1 MEIER
6 VVQSYITFPDNTKLP
21 VLKIVLSGVSGGDT
35 LTLDA
40 TFKIS
45 LITKAAGMIATSSY
59 FWQASVISQA
69 EYNQLTT
76 NTIGDDTG
84 FKLAS
89 ISRGGSYTR
98 GGWYCDRLYYKGQ
111 SIAWVKVFT
120 GYASYEISPMCILV
134 DTNDNLIIMQSS
146 YFGFGCPYLL
156 SSVPSPAYIY
166 NDTVVA
172 QILPISSY
180 DTKYINWNGGTGTA
194 IISDNISGLV
204 PDPEPEPPE
213 VQNPFFLLEQVNKVS
228 NVYGN
233 IYPMFSKGTDTYRF
247 ASLTGNDITCIQAGN
262 NFYFATLDS
271 NNSLFEAILPEDSVL
286 YTRATYTGEDWT
298 EYTIPGSET
307 LPDPLTIY
315 YIEYTGITAIKE
327 TPYYVSADFSQGMF
341 DAYYFLLTGV
351 DPYNKAG
358 AIEHGGG
365 GGTWDLIED
374 TVTPPSLSPLSSI
387 VGFFNVWKIDKAHLV
402 QLSAF
407 MMGNSLE
414 SLWAKTF
421 IDLVDC
427 IISLSILPV
436 SPNTAGNAEITIGGY
451 ASGVYSD
458 YVTDQYFVVNC
469 GNLTVPEFYGCYLD
483 YAPYTEIEIYLPYI
497 GTMKLDAD
505 TIVGK
510 TINVNYHIDV
520 LTGSCVAFISSDG
533 TILYTFNGCCAQTV
547 PITSEQYGNIAA
559 SILTLA
565 GATAA
570 VIGSGGAAGAVIA
583 GGVAAAGSALNFSK
597 QSVSK
602 SGHIGGTAGLM
613 AVQYPYLIITRPKV
627 AWSENQNNFTG
638 YPSFI
643 TSTIGSLS
651 GYTEFEQVHLDGL
664 TCTGDEKAELELLLK
679 GGVIL

>member
-1 MEIER
+1 MELER
-6 VVQSYITFPDNTKLP
+6 VVQSNLTLSDGTIIP
-21 VLKIVLSGVSGGDT
+21 VLKVVLSGVNTGDA
-35 LTLDA
+35 LTFSA
-40 TFKIS
+40 AFKTAI
-45 LITKAAGMIATSSY
+45 IE
-59 FWQASVISQA
+59 QA
-69 EYNQLTT
+69 EGFSTT
-76 NTIGDDTG
+76 SAYHCSKTVWPDYSSLSSQTIGDDTG
-84 FKLAS
+84 FKLSVSFRVIGDINANFT
-89 ISRGGSYTR
+89 G
-98 GGWYCDRLYYKGQ
+98 RLYYKGLNV
-111 SIAWVKVFT
+111 ALFTVWT
-120 GYASYEISPMCILV
+120 GYGTYESAPICILV
-134 DTNDNLIIMQSS
+134 DTNDNLILTSD
-146 YFGFGCPYLL
+146 GFGCPFLL
-156 SSVPSPAYIY
+156 SSTFSGITI
-166 NDTVVA
+166 NNHVVITN
-172 QILPISSY
+172 ILPLSSY
-180 DTKYINWNGGTGTA
+180 DLSKITWAGGNGTA
-194 IISDNISGLV
+194 TISDNVSGLL
-204 PDPEPEPPE
+204 PDPDPTPPE
-213 VQNPFFLLEQVNKVS
+213 EQYPFFLLEQVNKVN
-228 NVYGN
+228 NVTGVYE
-233 IYPMFSKGTDTYRF
+233 MFSIGTDVYRF
-247 ASLTGNDITCIQAGN
+247 GSLTGDNVTCIQAGN
-262 NFYFATLDS
+262 NYYFATLSAD
-271 NNSLFEAILPEDSVL
+271 NTLFEVVYPEGSVI
-286 YTRATYTGEDWT
+286 YSKATYTGEDWT
-298 EYTIPGSET
+298 EYIIPATET
-307 LPDPLTIY
+307 LPEPLTIY
-315 YIEYTGITAIKE
+315 YIEYDGVTPIKNA
-327 TPYYVSADFSQGMF
+327 PYYGSADFAQGMF
-341 DAYYFLLTGV
+341 DAYYYLLTGV
-351 DPYNKAG
+351 DPYHEAG

-436 SPNTAGNAEITIGGY
+436 SPTTAGNAEITIGGY

-458 YVTDQYFVVNC
+458 YVTDQYFVLDC

-497 GTMKLDAD
+497 GSMRLDAD

-510 TINVNYHIDV
+510 TINVTYHIDV

-533 TILYTFNGCCAQTV
+533 TILYTFNGCCSQTV

-570 VIGSGGAAGAVIA
+570 VIATGGAAGAVIA
-583 GGVAAAGSALNFSK
+583 GGVAAAGSALNLSK

-602 SGHIGGTAGLM
+602 SGHLGGTAGLM
-613 AVQYPYLIITRPKV
+613 AVQYPYLIITRPTV

-643 TSTIGSLS
+643 TSTIGSLT
-651 GYTEFEQVHLDGL
+651 GYTEFESVHLDGL